1 MTLISFNING
11 IRARL
16 HQLQTVIDKYQ
27 PALIGLQE
35 TKVHDPE
42 FPEQAVRDMGYHP
55 YFFGQKGPYGVALIT
70 VSYTHLTLPTKA

>member
-16 HQLQTVIDKYQ
+16 HQLQAVIDKYQ

-35 TKVHDPE
+35 TKVHDPD
-42 FPEQAVRDMGYHP
+42 FPEQAVRDMG
-55 YFFGQKGPYGVALIT
+55 
-70 VSYTHLTLPTKA
+70 